1 MDLPK
6 WQSFWSKIPSLFFP
20 GKLVLVGLQV
30 NVHTKKRK
38 EIVLRKKEFED
49 SLSLFGGR
57 KARSSHSLQQTRMV
71 DPRSLSAH

>member
-20 GKLVLVGLQV
+20 RKLVLVGLQV
-30 NVHTKKRK
+30 KVHTKKRK

-57 KARSSHSLQQTRMV
+57 ESTNFTQFTTNQDGRSSFT
-71 DPRSLSAH
+71 